1 MRIATRALIA
11 ALLIA
16 GTAGAA
22 SAQSPAPA
30 PAASEAAPPVN
41 SEMKAMFDA
50 DQAAR
55 TNPAAI
61 DWSLLTA
68 QDEARRLR
76 TRALLDAGQLRHAD
90 DFYFAAFIFQHGD
103 QPDDFLLAHS
113 LAMVAVAR
121 GRANASWIAAA
132 TLDRYLQNIG
142 RPQIF
147 GTQFSTPPGQ
157 DTTQEP
163 YNRALVPDAL
173 REAVGVPR
181 QAAQEQRR
189 LEIQSRYRTPAAAPP
204 PR

>member
-1 MRIATRALIA
+1 MRIDYRGALA
-11 ALLIA
+11 ALLFTC
-16 GTAGAA
+16 TATVAAAQPPVPPAPVQAA
-22 SAQSPAPA
+22 STSNA
-30 PAASEAAPPVN
+30 
-41 SEMKAMFDA
+41 EMKAMFDA

-55 TNPAAI
+55 TNPAGI
-61 DWSLLTA
+61 DWSVLTV
-68 QDEARRLR
+68 QDGERRLR
-76 TRALLDAGQLRHAD
+76 TRALLDAGALTSAD
-90 DFYFAAFIFQHGD
+90 DYYHAAFIFQHGD
-103 QPDDFLLAHS
+103 EPDDFLLAHS

-163 YNRALVPDAL
+163 YNRTLVPDAL
-173 REAVGVPR
+173 REAVGVPP

-189 LEIQSRYRTPAAAPP
+189 LEIQARYRTPAAATP